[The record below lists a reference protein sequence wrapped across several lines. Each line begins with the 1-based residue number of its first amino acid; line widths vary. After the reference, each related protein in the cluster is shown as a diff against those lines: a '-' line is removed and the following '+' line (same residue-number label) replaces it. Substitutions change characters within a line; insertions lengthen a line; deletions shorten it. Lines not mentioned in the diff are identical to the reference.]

1 MVRRKVSLA
10 NILID
15 IFICTQA
22 LDKMAG
28 EWTPINFEVMSYK
41 STGTYIIKIADE
53 VSQLLDDHIVMTQSM
68 SFSPYKKPFEDRI
81 TKWESQLHITQV
93 CPVTVSHYDPLL
105 FIHREHSYVVVVCC
119 SG

>member
-1 MVRRKVSLA
+1 LKPDTVA
-10 NILID
+10 NISL
-15 IFICTQA
+15 FAMWLQA

-28 EWTPINFEVMSYK
+28 EWTSINFEVMPYK

-81 TKWESQLHITQV
+81 TKWESQLHTTQV
-93 CPVTVSHYDPLL
+93 CRAASPT
-105 FIHREHSYVVVVCC
+105 
-119 SG
+119 